1 MEEQMAINV
10 LEQHIASVRAFNRFY
25 TRQIGLL
32 SHSLLDT
39 AFTLTESRVLYE
51 LAHRDGLTAK
61 VLGHELGIDAGY
73 LSRILKKFHSQGLLT
88 RKASPSDA
96 RQSVLTMTDAGRDA
110 FLLLKQAACDDASK
124 VLSEL
129 QPDERGRLVS
139 SMDTISELLG
149 DRAEPEEPYILRPP
163 KCGDMGWLVHRHGVL
178 YHEEYGWD
186 GTFEGMVAEIV
197 SDFIK
202 THDPAS
208 ERCWIAERNG
218 EVAGSVFVVKV
229 SGEVAKLRML
239 YVEPSARGLGLGARL
254 VDEVISFARAKGY
267 KTLTLWTNDILGSA
281 RRIYEAVG
289 FELISEER
297 HHSFGKDLVGQIWSL
312 RL

>member
-1 MEEQMAINV
+1 MATSV
-10 LEQHIASVRAFNRFY
+10 FDQHIASVRAFNRFY

-32 SHSLLDT
+32 SDSLLDT
-39 AFTLTESRVLYE
+39 GFTLTESRVLYE

-61 VLGHELGIDAGY
+61 VLGQELGIDAGY
-73 LSRILKKFHSQGLLT
+73 LSRILKKFQSRGLLT
-88 RKASPSDA
+88 RKSSTRDA
-96 RQSVLTMTDAGRDA
+96 RQSVLTITDAGRDA
-110 FLLLKQAACDDASK
+110 FLLLKKAACDDARK
-124 VLSEL
+124 ILSNL
-129 QPDERGRLVS
+129 QPDDRGRLVG
-139 SMDTISELLG
+139 SMDTISHLLE

-163 KCGDMGWLVHRHGVL
+163 RCGDMGWVVHRHGVL

-186 GTFEGMVAEIV
+186 CTFEGMVAEIV
-197 SDFIK
+197 SDFVK
-202 THDPAS
+202 THDPAC

-229 SGEVAKLRML
+229 SSEVAKLRML

-254 VDEVISFARAKGY
+254 VDEVIRFARARGY

-289 FELISEER
+289 FELVSEEP